1 MISLTDAQLNA
12 WLISFIWPLTRILGL
27 IMVAPVFGHRA
38 VSARV
43 KIGLGIF
50 IALIIAPTLPP
61 MPDVGLGSW
70 HGLFILVQQLLIGI
84 AIGFVMRVVFAAV
97 EAAGEIVGL
106 QMGLGFASFF
116 DPQSAGQTLVLA
128 RFFNILAILV
138 FLAVNAHLLLLGVL
152 VDSFQSLPVSTQPLS
167 AAGFFNVAAFGSTVF
182 AVGLQLALPL
192 IAILLI
198 TNLSLG
204 ILTRSAPQLNIFA
217 IGFPITL
224 GVGLI
229 VLDLTLPYFAPQLE
243 QMIQNGLKASTLVIQ
258 TLRPE

>member
-1 MISLTDAQLNA
+1 MISFTDAQLNA
-12 WLISFIWPLTRILGL
+12 WLINFIWPLTRILGL
-27 IMVAPVFGHRA
+27 IMVVPVFGHRA
-38 VSARV
+38 VPARV

-50 IALIIAPTLPP
+50 IALIVSPALPP

-70 HGLFILVQQLLIGI
+70 YGLQILVQQLLIGL
-84 AIGFVMRVVFAAV
+84 AIGFVMRIAFAAV

-106 QMGLGFASFF
+106 QMGLGFAAFF

-128 RFFNILAILV
+128 RFFNILAVLV
-138 FLAVNAHLLLLGVL
+138 FVAVNGHLLLLGIL
-152 VDSFQSLPVSTQPLS
+152 VESFQTLPISPQPVA
-167 AAGFFNVAAFGSTVF
+167 AAGFHNVAAFGSTVF

-192 IAILLI
+192 IAILLM
-198 TNLSLG
+198 TNLALG

-229 VLDLTLPYFAPQLE
+229 VLDFSLPYFATQFE
-243 QMIQNGLKASTLVIQ
+243 RMIQHGLEASTTVAR
-258 TLRPE
+258 TLRP